1 MLTDNEKAGIIN
13 SHIRNI
19 EVNKYNAETLITA
32 EQALETPNS
41 DFITLQ
47 NGRISQFD
55 SQIDALK
62 AELTKL
68 NVTEDLTGYTTV
80 TLTPEAPQV

>member
-62 AELTKL
+62 SELAKL

-80 TLTPEAPQV
+80 VSSPEAPQV